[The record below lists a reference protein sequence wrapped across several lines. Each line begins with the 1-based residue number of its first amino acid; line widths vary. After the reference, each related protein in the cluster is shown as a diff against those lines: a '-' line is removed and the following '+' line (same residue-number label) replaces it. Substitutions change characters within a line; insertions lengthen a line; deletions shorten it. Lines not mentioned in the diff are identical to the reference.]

1 MLAAVNGQ
9 TAVRPWLYGA
19 AGMTRQDL
27 LRLHFFFSALSARDE
42 QELLKRTR
50 CRRVPARRIL
60 FQQGDAG
67 DGLYGILAGRVAF
80 TVDSVDGKEL
90 ILNVIGP
97 GEFFGEIA
105 LLDGK
110 GRTATAVTRDACR
123 LLFIARSEFLSFFGE
138 RPEAMSR
145 VIELLC
151 ARLRRSTEYIA
162 DAAFLD
168 LSTRLAKQLV
178 TLAHDDGS
186 SPEAALR
193 ISHAELAAMLGVS
206 RERVSMQLAAWS
218 DKGILDQGRG
228 HLVVRDRQALENV
241 IANG

>member
-1 MLAAVNGQ
+1 MPIAVNGQ
-9 TAVRPWLYGA
+9 TAGKPWFYGTG
-19 AGMTRQDL
+19 GMTPQDL
-27 LRLHFFFSALSARDE
+27 LRLHPFFSALSAWDA
-42 QELLKRTR
+42 QELLKRTS
-50 CRRVPARRIL
+50 CRRLPAGRVF

-67 DGLYGILAGRVAF
+67 DGLYGILSGRVAF
-80 TVDSVDGKEL
+80 TVDSQAGKEL
-90 ILNVIGP
+90 ILNVLGP

-110 GRTATAVTRDACR
+110 GRTATAVARDACHV
-123 LLFIARSEFLSFFGE
+123 LFIERSAFMSFFAE

-145 VIELLC
+145 IIELLC

-162 DAAFLD
+162 DTAFLD
-168 LSTRLAKQLV
+168 LSRRLAKQLV
-178 TLAHDDGS
+178 NLAHDDGS
-186 SPEAALR
+186 SREAALH

-228 HLVVRDRQALENV
+228 HLVVRDRQALQHV
-241 IANG
+241 IANS

>member
-1 MLAAVNGQ
+1 
-9 TAVRPWLYGA
+9 
-19 AGMTRQDL
+19 MTPQDL
-27 LRLHFFFSALSARDE
+27 LCLHPFFSALSARDAR
-42 QELLKRTR
+42 ELSRRTHS
-50 CRRVPARRIL
+50 RRVPAGQVL

-67 DGLYGILAGRVAF
+67 DGLYGILTGRVAF
-80 TVDSVDGKEL
+80 TVDSVNGKGL
-90 ILNVIGP
+90 ILNVLGP

-110 GRTATAVTRDACR
+110 GRTATAVARDACH
-123 LLFIARSEFLSFFGE
+123 LLFIARQEFMAFFSD

-145 VIELLC
+145 IIELLC

-162 DAAFLD
+162 DTAFLD

-178 TLAHDDGS
+178 SLADDDGS
-186 SPEAALR
+186 SREAALR

-218 DKGILDQGRG
+218 DRGILDQGRG
-228 HLVVRDRQALENV
+228 HLVVRDRQALRHV

>member
-1 MLAAVNGQ
+1 
-9 TAVRPWLYGA
+9 
-19 AGMTRQDL
+19 MTPQDL
-27 LRLHFFFSALSARDE
+27 LRLHPFFSALSARDA
-42 QELLKRTR
+42 QELSKHTR
-50 CRRVPARRIL
+50 SRRVPAGHVL

-80 TVDSVDGKEL
+80 TVDSVNGKGL
-90 ILNVIGP
+90 ILNVLGP

-110 GRTATAVTRDACR
+110 GRTATAVARDACY
-123 LLFIARSEFLSFFGE
+123 LLFMARKEFMAFFGD

-145 VIELLC
+145 IIELLC

-162 DAAFLD
+162 DTAFLD

-178 TLAHDDGS
+178 TLADDDGS
-186 SPEAALR
+186 SREAALR

-228 HLVVRDRQALENV
+228 HLVVRDRQALQHV

>member
-1 MLAAVNGQ
+1 
-9 TAVRPWLYGA
+9 
-19 AGMTRQDL
+19 MTPQDL
-27 LRLHFFFSALSARDE
+27 LRLHPFFAELSE
-42 QELLKRTR
+42 QDGEALLKRTR
-50 CRRVPARRIL
+50 TRRVPAGHVL
-60 FQQGDAG
+60 FQEGDAG

-80 TVDSVDGKEL
+80 TVDSVQGKGL
-90 ILNVIGP
+90 ILNVLGP

-110 GRTATAVTRDACR
+110 GRTATAVARDACQ
-123 LLFIARSEFLSFFGE
+123 LLFIARKEFMAFFGQ

-145 VIELLC
+145 IIELLC

-162 DAAFLD
+162 DTAFLD

-178 TLAHDDGS
+178 NLAHDDGS
-186 SPEAALR
+186 PQEPALR

-218 DKGILDQGRG
+218 DRGILDQGRG
-228 HLVVRDRQALENV
+228 RLVVRDRQALQHV

>member
-1 MLAAVNGQ
+1 
-9 TAVRPWLYGA
+9 
-19 AGMTRQDL
+19 MTPQDL
-27 LRLHFFFSALSARDE
+27 LRLHPFFSALTARE
-42 QELLKRTR
+42 AQELSKRTR
-50 CRRVPARRIL
+50 SRRVPAGHVL

-67 DGLYGILAGRVAF
+67 DGLYGILTGRVAF
-80 TVDSVDGKEL
+80 TVDSVNGKGL
-90 ILNVIGP
+90 ILNVLGP

-110 GRTATAVTRDACR
+110 GRTATAVARDACH
-123 LLFIARSEFLSFFGE
+123 LLFIAREEFMAFFGD

-145 VIELLC
+145 IIELLC

-162 DAAFLD
+162 DTAFLD

-178 TLAHDDGS
+178 TLANDDGS
-186 SPEAALR
+186 SREGALR

-218 DKGILDQGRG
+218 DRGILDQGRG
-228 HLVVRDRQALENV
+228 QLVVRDRQALQHV

>member
-1 MLAAVNGQ
+1 
-9 TAVRPWLYGA
+9 
-19 AGMTRQDL
+19 MTPQDL
-27 LRLHFFFSALSARDE
+27 LRRHPFFSALSARDA
-42 QELLKRTR
+42 QELSKRTR
-50 CRRVPARRIL
+50 SRRVAAGHVL

-80 TVDSVDGKEL
+80 TVDSVNGKGL
-90 ILNVIGP
+90 ILNVLGP

-105 LLDGK
+105 LLDGQ
-110 GRTATAVTRDACR
+110 GRTATAVARDACH
-123 LLFIARSEFLSFFGE
+123 LLFIARKEFMAFFGD

-145 VIELLC
+145 IIELLC

-162 DAAFLD
+162 DTAFLD

-178 TLAHDDGS
+178 TLAQDDGS
-186 SPEAALR
+186 SPQAAVR

-206 RERVSMQLAAWS
+206 RERVSMQLAAWG
-218 DKGILDQGRG
+218 DRGILDQGRG
-228 HLVVRDRQALENV
+228 HLVVRDRQALQHV

>member
-1 MLAAVNGQ
+1 
-9 TAVRPWLYGA
+9 
-19 AGMTRQDL
+19 MTPQDL
-27 LRLHFFFSALSARDE
+27 LRLHPFFTALSAQDA
-42 QELLKRTR
+42 QELSQRTR
-50 CRRVPARRIL
+50 TKRVSAGHVL

-80 TVDSVDGKEL
+80 TVDSLQGKGL
-90 ILNVIGP
+90 ILNVLGP

-110 GRTATAVTRDACR
+110 GRTATAVARDACE
-123 LLFIARSEFLSFFGE
+123 LLFIARNEFMSFFGQ

-145 VIELLC
+145 IIELLC

-162 DAAFLD
+162 DTAFLD

-178 TLAHDDGS
+178 SLAHDDGS
-186 SPEAALR
+186 PQEPALR

-206 RERVSMQLAAWS
+206 RERVSMQLAVWS
-218 DKGILDQGRG
+218 DRGILDQGRG
-228 HLVVRDRQALENV
+228 RLVVRDRQALQHV